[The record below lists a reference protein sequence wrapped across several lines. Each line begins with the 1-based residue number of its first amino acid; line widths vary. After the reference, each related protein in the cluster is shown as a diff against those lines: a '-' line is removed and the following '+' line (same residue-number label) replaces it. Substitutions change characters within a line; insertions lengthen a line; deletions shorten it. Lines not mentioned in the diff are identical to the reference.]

1 MTFLLFFIWQTVQA
15 ANTGCGFTTTIT
27 LEYGAVETLKV
38 TDLTL
43 SPLCSFFLSPLT
55 LICWLSP
62 CRERLVSS
70 LITDCLCT
78 FFFWTPLQQTSH
90 PFNQQHVSALLVL
103 FTVFIARVY
112 ATCFLLCCG
121 SMPNCSMIGPYDGYE
136 EDWIMMYAFTSE
148 SMSWCAWMSRLLFL
162 QDLRFKTGI
171 NMSFNRD
178 FFPPRSLLYS
188 KCFHQWLGVIFPVYS
203 GELSHRRGLHLG
215 DKPDHC
221 TERVF
226 VRACPT
232 HVLLGTFL
240 LPLQPRPL
248 CQCLGLSGQDDQM
261 SWPLFPSV
269 PSEDPQTH

>member
-1 MTFLLFFIWQTVQA
+1 MLWLYAQLLHDWSIWQA
-15 ANTGCGFTTTIT
+15 
-27 LEYGAVETLKV
+27 
-38 TDLTL
+38 
-43 SPLCSFFLSPLT
+43 
-55 LICWLSP
+55 
-62 CRERLVSS
+62 LV
-70 LITDCLCT
+70 
-78 FFFWTPLQQTSH
+78 
-90 PFNQQHVSALLVL
+90 
-103 FTVFIARVY
+103 
-112 ATCFLLCCG
+112 
-121 SMPNCSMIGPYDGYE
+121 DGYE

-148 SMSWCAWMSRLLFL
+148 SMSWCAWISRLLFL

-240 LPLQPRPL
+240 LPLQPRPF

>member
-1 MTFLLFFIWQTVQA
+1 MPLASCYVVALCPTAPWLVHMTSV
-15 ANTGCGFTTTIT
+15 G
-27 LEYGAVETLKV
+27 
-38 TDLTL
+38 
-43 SPLCSFFLSPLT
+43 
-55 LICWLSP
+55 
-62 CRERLVSS
+62 RRLRRRLNHDV
-70 LITDCLCT
+70 
-78 FFFWTPLQQTSH
+78 
-90 PFNQQHVSALLVL
+90 
-103 FTVFIARVY
+103 RVY
-112 ATCFLLCCG
+112 
-121 SMPNCSMIGPYDGYE
+121 IRV
-136 EDWIMMYAFTSE
+136 
-148 SMSWCAWMSRLLFL
+148 WCAWMSRLLFL